1 MNNELKQEEM
11 KVLGE
16 MMETVDK
23 CANENKIEYIF
34 AAAKNSDVLV
44 KQSATIA
51 HEILKKAS
59 DVLNTIIK

>member
-11 KVLGE
+11 KVLSE

-23 CANENKIEYIF
+23 FTSENNIEYVF
-34 AAAKNSDVLV
+34 AAAKNSDILV

-59 DVLNTIIK
+59 DVLSTIIK